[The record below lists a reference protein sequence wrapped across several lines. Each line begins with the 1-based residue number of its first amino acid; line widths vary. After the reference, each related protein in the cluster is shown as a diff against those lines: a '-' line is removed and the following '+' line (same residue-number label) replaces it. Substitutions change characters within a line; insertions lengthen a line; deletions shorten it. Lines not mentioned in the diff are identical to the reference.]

1 MLSILIPTYNFDCS
15 KLVEELYIQ
24 CTKANIKF
32 EIVVSND
39 GSTSSLDRLKSLEGN
54 LKDFRLLDFKENR
67 GRSSIRNILI
77 SESKYDRL
85 LFIDSD
91 MIICKDDFIETYLK
105 ENAPMVSGG
114 IGIIDDNNPDFI
126 LHKKYEKNRSEN
138 IATTSNLYIKKEIL
152 NELKFID
159 VKKYGYEDIIFSYQ
173 VSKKYEVKFIPNALI
188 HSGAIR
194 TEDYIKRLNDS
205 TEVLVDLYKNDLYK
219 EDIIGCSKL
228 LRAYLKIKNFRPIF
242 LLGFN
247 IIKPFIVKQLKSKNP
262 NLYLLDIYKLGL
274 LCKQIKY

>member
-15 KLVEELYIQ
+15 KLVEELNNQ
-24 CTKANIKF
+24 CTKTNITF
-32 EIVVSND
+32 EIVVGND
-39 GSTSSLDRLKSLEGN
+39 GSTSNLDKLRSLQNSLEN
-54 LKDFRLLDFKENR
+54 FRLLDFKENR
-67 GRSSIRNILI
+67 GRSAIRNILI
-77 SESKYDRL
+77 NESKYDRL

-91 MIICKDDFIETYLK
+91 MLICKEDFIEAYLK
-105 ENAPMVSGG
+105 EDAPMVSGG

-152 NELKFID
+152 NEFNFID

-188 HSGAIR
+188 HCGAIR
-194 TEDYIKRLNDS
+194 TEDYIRRLDDA
-205 TEVLVDLYKNDLYK
+205 TEVLVDLYKNESYK

-228 LRAYLKIKNFRPIF
+228 LRAYLKIKNFRLLF

-247 IIKPFIVKQLKSKNP
+247 IIKPIIIKQLKSKNP
-262 NLYLLDIYKLGL
+262 NLYLMDVYKLGL
-274 LCKQIKY
+274 LCKKIKS

>member
-15 KLVEELYIQ
+15 KLVEELYTQ
-24 CTKANIKF
+24 CTKANITF
-32 EIVVSND
+32 EIVVGND
-39 GSTSSLDRLKSLEGN
+39 GSTSNLDKLRSLQNSLKN
-54 LKDFRLLDFKENR
+54 FRLLDFKENR
-67 GRSSIRNILI
+67 GRSAIRNILI
-77 SESKYDRL
+77 NESKYDRL

-91 MIICKDDFIETYLK
+91 MLICKEDFIEAYLK
-105 ENAPMVSGG
+105 EDAPMVSGG

-152 NELKFID
+152 NEFNFID

-188 HSGAIR
+188 HCGAIR
-194 TEDYIKRLNDS
+194 TEDYIRRLDDA
-205 TEVLVDLYKNDLYK
+205 TEVLVDLYKNESYK

-228 LRAYLKIKNFRPIF
+228 LRAYLKIKNFRLLF

-247 IIKPFIVKQLKSKNP
+247 IIKPIIVKQLKSKNP
-262 NLYLLDIYKLGL
+262 NLYLMDVYKLGL
-274 LCKQIKY
+274 LCKKIKS

>member
-15 KLVEELYIQ
+15 KLVEELNNQ
-24 CTKANIKF
+24 CTKANITF
-32 EIVVSND
+32 EIVVGND
-39 GSTSSLDRLKSLEGN
+39 GSTSNLDKLRSLQNSLEN
-54 LKDFRLLDFKENR
+54 FRLLDFKENR
-67 GRSSIRNILI
+67 GRSAIRNILI
-77 SESKYDRL
+77 NESKYDRL

-91 MIICKDDFIETYLK
+91 MLICKEDFIEAYLK
-105 ENAPMVSGG
+105 EDAPMVSGG

-152 NELKFID
+152 NEFNFID

-188 HSGAIR
+188 HCGAIR
-194 TEDYIKRLNDS
+194 TEDYIRRLDDA
-205 TEVLVDLYKNDLYK
+205 TEVLVDLYKNESYK

-228 LRAYLKIKNFRPIF
+228 LRAYLKIKNFRLLF

-247 IIKPFIVKQLKSKNP
+247 IIKPIIIKQLKSKNP
-262 NLYLLDIYKLGL
+262 NLYLMDVYKLGL
-274 LCKQIKY
+274 LCKKIKS

>member
-15 KLVEELYIQ
+15 KLVEELNNQ
-24 CTKANIKF
+24 CTKANITF
-32 EIVVSND
+32 EIVVGND
-39 GSTSSLDRLKSLEGN
+39 GSTSNLDKLRSLQNSLKN
-54 LKDFRLLDFKENR
+54 FRLLDFKENR
-67 GRSSIRNILI
+67 GRSAIRNILI
-77 SESKYDRL
+77 NESKYDRL

-91 MIICKDDFIETYLK
+91 MLICKEDFIEAYLK
-105 ENAPMVSGG
+105 EDAPMVSGG

-152 NELKFID
+152 NEFNFID

-188 HSGAIR
+188 HCGAIR
-194 TEDYIKRLNDS
+194 TEDYIRRLDDA
-205 TEVLVDLYKNDLYK
+205 TEVLVDLYKNESYK

-228 LRAYLKIKNFRPIF
+228 LRAYLKIKNFRLLF
-242 LLGFN
+242 LLAFN
-247 IIKPFIVKQLKSKNP
+247 IIKPIIVKQLKSKNP
-262 NLYLLDIYKLGL
+262 NLYLMDVYKLGL
-274 LCKQIKY
+274 LCKKIKS

>member
-1 MLSILIPTYNFDCS
+1 MPADRCIKSFSSNLD
-15 KLVEELYIQ
+15 KLR
-24 CTKANIKF
+24 
-32 EIVVSND
+32 
-39 GSTSSLDRLKSLEGN
+39 SLQNSLEN
-54 LKDFRLLDFKENR
+54 FRLLDFKENR
-67 GRSSIRNILI
+67 GRSAIRNILI
-77 SESKYDRL
+77 NESKYDRL

-91 MIICKDDFIETYLK
+91 MLICKEDFIEAYLK
-105 ENAPMVSGG
+105 EDAPMVSGG

-152 NELKFID
+152 NEFNFID

-188 HSGAIR
+188 HCGAIR
-194 TEDYIKRLNDS
+194 TEDYIRRLDDA
-205 TEVLVDLYKNDLYK
+205 TEVLVDLYKNESYK

-228 LRAYLKIKNFRPIF
+228 LRAYLKIKNFRLLF

-247 IIKPFIVKQLKSKNP
+247 IIKPIIVKQLKSKNP
-262 NLYLLDIYKLGL
+262 NLYLMDVYKLGL
-274 LCKQIKY
+274 LCKKIKS

>member
-15 KLVEELYIQ
+15 KLVEELNNQ
-24 CTKANIKF
+24 CTKANITF
-32 EIVVSND
+32 EIVVGND
-39 GSTSSLDRLKSLEGN
+39 GSTSNLDKLRSLQNSLKN
-54 LKDFRLLDFKENR
+54 FRLLDFKENR
-67 GRSSIRNILI
+67 GRSAIRNILI
-77 SESKYDRL
+77 NESKYDRL

-91 MIICKDDFIETYLK
+91 MLICKEDFVEAYLK
-105 ENAPMVSGG
+105 EDAPMVSGG

-152 NELKFID
+152 NEFNFID

-188 HSGAIR
+188 HCGAIR
-194 TEDYIKRLNDS
+194 TEDYIRRLDDA
-205 TEVLVDLYKNDLYK
+205 TEVLVDLYKNESYK

-228 LRAYLKIKNFRPIF
+228 LRAYLKIKNFRLLF

-247 IIKPFIVKQLKSKNP
+247 IIKPIIVKQLKSKNP
-262 NLYLLDIYKLGL
+262 NLYLMDVYKLGL
-274 LCKQIKY
+274 LCKKIKS

>member
-1 MLSILIPTYNFDCS
+1 MLSILNPTYNFDCS
-15 KLVEELYIQ
+15 KLVEELNNQ
-24 CTKANIKF
+24 CTKANITF
-32 EIVVSND
+32 EIVVGND
-39 GSTSSLDRLKSLEGN
+39 GSTSNLDKLRSLQNSLKN
-54 LKDFRLLDFKENR
+54 FRLLDFKENR
-67 GRSSIRNILI
+67 GRSAIRNILI
-77 SESKYDRL
+77 NESKYDRL

-91 MIICKDDFIETYLK
+91 MLICKEDFIEAYLK
-105 ENAPMVSGG
+105 EDAPMVSGG

-152 NELKFID
+152 NEFNFID

-188 HSGAIR
+188 HCGAIR
-194 TEDYIKRLNDS
+194 TEDYIRRLDDA
-205 TEVLVDLYKNDLYK
+205 TEVLVDLYKNESYK

-228 LRAYLKIKNFRPIF
+228 LRAYLKIKNFRLLF

-247 IIKPFIVKQLKSKNP
+247 IIKPIIIKQLKSKNP
-262 NLYLLDIYKLGL
+262 NLYIMDVYKLGL
-274 LCKQIKY
+274 LCKKIKS

>member
-15 KLVEELYIQ
+15 KLVEELNNQ
-24 CTKANIKF
+24 CTKANITF
-32 EIVVSND
+32 EIVVGND
-39 GSTSSLDRLKSLEGN
+39 GSTSNLDKLRSLQNSLEN
-54 LKDFRLLDFKENR
+54 FRLLDFKENR
-67 GRSSIRNILI
+67 GRSAIRNILI
-77 SESKYDRL
+77 NESKYDRL

-91 MIICKDDFIETYLK
+91 MLICKDDFIEAYLK
-105 ENAPMVSGG
+105 EDAPMVSGG

-138 IATTSNLYIKKEIL
+138 IATTSNLYIRKEIL
-152 NELKFID
+152 NEFNFID

-188 HSGAIR
+188 HCGAIR
-194 TEDYIKRLNDS
+194 TEDYIRRLDDA
-205 TEVLVDLYKNDLYK
+205 TEVLVDLYKNESYK

-228 LRAYLKIKNFRPIF
+228 LRAYLKIKNFRLLF

-247 IIKPFIVKQLKSKNP
+247 IIKPIIVKQLKSKNP
-262 NLYLLDIYKLGL
+262 NLYLMDVYKLGL
-274 LCKQIKY
+274 LCKKIKS

>member
-15 KLVEELYIQ
+15 KLVEELNNQ
-24 CTKANIKF
+24 CTKANITF
-32 EIVVSND
+32 EIVVGND
-39 GSTSSLDRLKSLEGN
+39 GSTSNLDKLRLLEGS
-54 LKDFRLLDFKENR
+54 LKNFRFLDFKENR
-67 GRSSIRNILI
+67 GRSAIRNILI
-77 SESKYDRL
+77 NESKYDRL

-91 MIICKDDFIETYLK
+91 MLICKEDFIEAYLK
-105 ENAPMVSGG
+105 EDAPMVSGG

-152 NELKFID
+152 NEFNFID

-188 HSGAIR
+188 HCGAIR
-194 TEDYIKRLNDS
+194 TEDYIRRLDDA
-205 TEVLVDLYKNDLYK
+205 TEVLVDLYKNESYK

-228 LRAYLKIKNFRPIF
+228 LRAYLKIKNFRLLF

-247 IIKPFIVKQLKSKNP
+247 IIKPIIVKQLKSKNP
-262 NLYLLDIYKLGL
+262 NLYLMDVYKLGL
-274 LCKQIKY
+274 LCKKIKS

>member
-15 KLVEELYIQ
+15 KLVEELNNQ
-24 CTKANIKF
+24 CTKANITF
-32 EIVVSND
+32 EIVVGND
-39 GSTSSLDRLKSLEGN
+39 GSTSNLDKLRSLQNSLKN
-54 LKDFRLLDFKENR
+54 FRLLDFKENR
-67 GRSSIRNILI
+67 GRSAIRNILI
-77 SESKYDRL
+77 NESKYDRL

-91 MIICKDDFIETYLK
+91 MLICKEDFIEAYLK
-105 ENAPMVSGG
+105 EDAPMVSGG

-152 NELKFID
+152 NEFNFID

-188 HSGAIR
+188 HCGAIR
-194 TEDYIKRLNDS
+194 TEDYIRRLDDA
-205 TEVLVDLYKNDLYK
+205 TEVLVDLYKNESYK

-228 LRAYLKIKNFRPIF
+228 LRAYLKIKNFRLLF

-247 IIKPFIVKQLKSKNP
+247 IIKPIIIKQLKSKNP
-262 NLYLLDIYKLGL
+262 NLYLMDVYKLGL
-274 LCKQIKY
+274 LCKKIKS